1 MYFIL
6 VDSFFTVYTAFFLFR
21 LACYYGN
28 FRMLVPP
35 LGFAL
40 AFTTFSNFDL
50 ITDAISMKI
59 TQDYYYYCE
68 TSSNPKHKEL
78 ASTFLLI

>member
-1 MYFIL
+1 VGNEYLDKKGCVVEGREYSKMYFIL
-6 VDSFFTVYTAFFLFR
+6 VDSFFTVYTCIFLIR
-21 LACYYGN
+21 LASYYGN

-35 LGFAL
+35 LGFGL

-59 TQDYYYYCE
+59 T
-68 TSSNPKHKEL
+68 
-78 ASTFLLI
+78 